1 MNKFLIMSATLL
13 ASTASLNAQTADET
27 AAWDIAQQATASEEV
42 FAFIE
47 QYPDGAFAKEAKAR
61 MIDLLWLE
69 LATTTPTDGTAAA
82 DPTEDMPEPAPVAFS
97 VPLVEGSPAIIG
109 KTLEELIAGLPL
121 FPPVEGLPEQFWKEQ
136 ECKDCHAWEQANL
149 CDQANTY
156 LSDAGA
162 ENLVKPHPYGGAF
175 KLTLRNWAIDG
186 CE

>member
-1 MNKFLIMSATLL
+1 MMKKFFIISATLL
-13 ASTASLNAQTADET
+13 ASTASLYAQTADET
-27 AAWDIAQQATASEEV
+27 AAWEVVQHATASEEV

-47 QYPDGAFAKEAKAR
+47 QYPNGTFAKEAKAR

-69 LATTTPTDGTAAA
+69 LATTAPIDETAA
-82 DPTEDMPEPAPVAFS
+82 DPTVDMPDPAPVAFN
-97 VPLVEGSPAIIG
+97 VPLVEGSPEIIG
-109 KTLEELIAGLPL
+109 KSLEELIAGQSL